1 MQKLI
6 GIQAESKAEIEAMI
20 RRKDAAGE
28 SYSEEEKALL
38 RTYEGAGGI
47 SNADDEY
54 AGAADEFYTPDF
66 LIEIMWEL
74 AQYHS
79 FPDNGKVLEPSC
91 GTGRMFDH
99 ATDQAKLYGLEINPI
114 SFRIA
119 QILHPQAILYNQY
132 FETLF
137 LEPPRY
143 TTKSNKPWLDTDRP
157 APRFDLIIG
166 NPPYGTHLGP
176 YASYFNTKPRHHTI
190 ENFFLYYGLK
200 LLKKNGLIV
209 FLTSSNFLRN
219 GDKYKEIK
227 QAMGKVADL
236 VDAYRLPAVFRNSSV
251 PTDILVLKKL

>member
-1 MQKLI
+1 MPELEVFS
-6 GIQAESKAEIEAMI
+6 GIQAQNKAEIEAMI
-20 RRKDAAGE
+20 RRKDAAEE

-47 SNADDEY
+47 SDADDEY

-66 LIEIMWEL
+66 LIQIMWDL
-74 AQYHS
+74 ANHYG
-79 FPDNGKVLEPSC
+79 FPLDGKVLEPSC
-91 GTGRMFDH
+91 GTGRIFDH
-99 ATDQAKLYGLEINPI
+99 APTQAKLFGLEINPI

-119 QILHPQAILYNQY
+119 QILHPKATLYNQY

-137 LEPPRY
+137 LEAPRY
-143 TTKSNKPWLDTDRP
+143 TTKASKPWIGTDL
-157 APRFDLIIG
+157 DLIIG

-200 LLKKNGLIV
+200 LLKKDGLIV

-227 QAMGKVADL
+227 QAIGKIADL

>member
-1 MQKLI
+1 MLESI
-6 GIQAESKAEIEAMI
+6 GFSGAQAESKAEIEAMI
-20 RRKDAAGE
+20 RRKNAAGE
-28 SYSEEEKALL
+28 LYSEEEKALL
-38 RTYEGAGGI
+38 REYEGAGGI
-47 SNADDEY
+47 SDAEDEY

-66 LIEIMWEL
+66 LIEIMWDL
-74 AQYHS
+74 AKHYG
-79 FPDNGKVLEPSC
+79 FPQDGKALEPSC
-91 GTGRMFDH
+91 GTGRFFDH
-99 ATDQAKLYGLEINPI
+99 APDQVKLYGMEINPI

-119 QILHPQAILYNQY
+119 QILHPQATLYNQY

-143 TTKSNKPWLDTDRP
+143 TTKASKPWLRE
-157 APRFDLIIG
+157 FELIIG

-227 QAMGKVADL
+227 QAMGKVANL

>member
-1 MQKLI
+1 MHELKGFS
-6 GIQAESKAEIEAMI
+6 GIQAQSKAEIEAMI

-28 SYSEEEKALL
+28 PYSEEEKALL
-38 RTYEGAGGI
+38 RNYEGAGGI
-47 SNADDEY
+47 TNADDEY
-54 AGAADEFYTPDF
+54 AGAADEFYTPGF
-66 LIEIMWEL
+66 LIEIMWDM
-74 AQYHS
+74 ATHYG
-79 FPDNGKVLEPSC
+79 FPLDGKVIEPSC
-91 GTGRMFDH
+91 GTGRIFDH
-99 ATDQAKLYGLEINPI
+99 APAQAKLYGLEINPI

-119 QILHPQAILYNQY
+119 QILHPQATIYNQY

-143 TTKSNKPWLDTDRP
+143 TTKASKPWLGNEY
-157 APRFDLIIG
+157 DLIIG

-200 LLKKNGLIV
+200 LLKKGGLIV

-227 QAMGKVADL
+227 QVMGKVADL